1 MLAKTAILREGG
13 QQAGRG
19 EWFKQARGRTVVF
32 QLFRIKLGVAGQ
44 RQQQIVGHRRGF
56 RQPLLLHGQ
65 LAGKGHRDPHQQNV
79 VMINGQGRE
88 GWTVNHLQRRG
99 A

>member
-13 QQAGRG
+13 QQAGGG
-19 EWFKQARGRTVVF
+19 EGFKQTRGCPVVF
-32 QLFRIKLGVAGQ
+32 QLFRVYLSVAGQ

-65 LAGKGHRDPHQQNV
+65 LAGERHRNTHQ
-79 VMINGQGRE
+79 
-88 GWTVNHLQRRG
+88 
-99 A
+99 